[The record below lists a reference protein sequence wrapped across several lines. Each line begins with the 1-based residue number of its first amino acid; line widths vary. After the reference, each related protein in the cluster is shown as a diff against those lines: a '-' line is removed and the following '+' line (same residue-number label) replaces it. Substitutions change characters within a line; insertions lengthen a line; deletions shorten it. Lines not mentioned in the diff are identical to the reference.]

1 VLPYLEIPALHVTA
15 GLDVQPYGAL
25 VVLAIV
31 AGALVCALD
40 ASRVG
45 LSTATVL
52 RALWWSVGVGLL
64 SAHAAELLFYHPM
77 LMRKGLATWLHIEAG
92 LSSIGGFFGGFVA
105 LWLYARST
113 RTQLPPLADL
123 VSEGLVVGWCFGRLG
138 CTLVHDHPG
147 RLTDFALAV
156 RFPDGPRHDLGLYE
170 LAFTLV
176 VLLPL
181 VLAWRRQR
189 AVPGVLT
196 AVLCV
201 VYGTVRF
208 GLDFLRA
215 TDLPDSDPRYRGL
228 TAAQWGCLAMVVVG
242 LALVQRLRSR
252 AAAAG
257 PTHGLD

>member
-1 VLPYLEIPALHVTA
+1 
-15 GLDVQPYGAL
+15 VQPYGAL
-25 VVLAIV
+25 VALAIV
-31 AGALVCALD
+31 AGALVCSLD

-45 LSTATVL
+45 LSTTTVL
-52 RALWWSVGVGLL
+52 RALWWSVVIGLL
-64 SAHAAELLFYHPM
+64 SAHAAELLFYRPT
-77 LMRKGLATWLHIEAG
+77 LPLRDGLAVWLHIEAG
-92 LSSIGGFFGGFVA
+92 LSSIGGFFGGFAA
-105 LWLYARST
+105 LWLYARTS
-113 RTQLPPLADL
+113 RTPLEPLSDL

-189 AVPGVLT
+189 AVPGLLT
-196 AVLCV
+196 VVLCV

-215 TDLPDSDPRYRGL
+215 TDLPGSDPRYRGL

-242 LALVQRLRSR
+242 LALVQRVRSR
-252 AAAAG
+252 AAAAT
-257 PTHGLD
+257 PAHGRLTGRSHTG